1 MVAVA
6 VRVKDEDKKV
16 MAIARR
22 ANCIDDDGSQI
33 NGFFIKEFM
42 AGLIIGS
49 IVTNIILNVCNSY
62 FEHKQKQELY
72 SQNYVLPKAKTK
84 GLYIQLD
91 DGRLY
96 KEQK

>member
-1 MVAVA
+1 MVA
-6 VRVKDEDKKV
+6 VRVKDEDKQV

-22 ANCIDDDGSQI
+22 ANCIDDDGSQV
-33 NGFFIKEFM
+33 NGYFIKEFM
-42 AGLIIGS
+42 AGLIMGCVITNFVVS
-49 IVTNIILNVCNSY
+49 ICNSY
-62 FEHKQKQELY
+62 FDNREKSQLY
-72 SQNYVLPKAKTK
+72 SQNYVIPKAKTR